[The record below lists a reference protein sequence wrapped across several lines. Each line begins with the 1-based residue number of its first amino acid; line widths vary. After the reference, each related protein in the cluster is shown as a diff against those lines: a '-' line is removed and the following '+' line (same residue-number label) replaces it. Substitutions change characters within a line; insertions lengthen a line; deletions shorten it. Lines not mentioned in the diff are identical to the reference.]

1 MLGLNRDNHVV
12 YNVIVELKVM
22 KIGKSVLSL
31 VLLAGL
37 GLNLNAQEQVEGFV
51 HEQSAT
57 SDYVW
62 PTDPQVLEKL
72 DKWQDLKF
80 GVLFHWGLYSVPGI
94 VESWSICSEDEDW
107 ISRKKNLPYDEYKKW
122 YWGLKDSLNPVN
134 FNPEQWAEVMADAGM
149 KYMIFTTKH
158 HDGFCMFDSEYTDFS
173 IANGPFREDPRRDVA
188 FHVFDAFRQ
197 QGFMIGCYFSKP
209 DWHCEW
215 FWNPYFA
222 TPTRRINYK
231 KERHPEWWEKYC
243 TFTRNQLNELT
254 SRYGSLDI
262 LWLDGGWIAGEDIG
276 LDGILEQARQWHP
289 GLISVDRTIRGKNEN
304 YQTPERG
311 IPETQLNYPWE
322 SCIPLSNDWG
332 WVPNAPYKSA
342 QKVINTLAEIT
353 AKGGCF
359 VLGVGPTPD
368 GIIERGVVERLHAVG
383 EWLRVNGQAIY
394 ATRTTPVYHDGN
406 IWFTAD
412 KDGETLYAIYALP
425 EGEQLPACMEWKGNV
440 PTGKMTLL
448 KGNKRLKYTVEGEQ
462 VKVFLPEGLQN
473 EPVVVQFRKTS
484 K

>member
-1 MLGLNRDNHVV
+1 
-12 YNVIVELKVM
+12 M

-197 QGFMIGCYFSKP
+197 KGFMIGCYFSKP

-276 LDGILEQARQWHP
+276 LDGILEQARQRHP

-311 IPETQLNYPWE
+311 ILETQLN
-322 SCIPLSNDWG
+322 
-332 WVPNAPYKSA
+332 
-342 QKVINTLAEIT
+342 
-353 AKGGCF
+353 
-359 VLGVGPTPD
+359 
-368 GIIERGVVERLHAVG
+368 
-383 EWLRVNGQAIY
+383 
-394 ATRTTPVYHDGN
+394 
-406 IWFTAD
+406 
-412 KDGETLYAIYALP
+412 
-425 EGEQLPACMEWKGNV
+425 
-440 PTGKMTLL
+440 
-448 KGNKRLKYTVEGEQ
+448 
-462 VKVFLPEGLQN
+462 
-473 EPVVVQFRKTS
+473 
-484 K
+484 